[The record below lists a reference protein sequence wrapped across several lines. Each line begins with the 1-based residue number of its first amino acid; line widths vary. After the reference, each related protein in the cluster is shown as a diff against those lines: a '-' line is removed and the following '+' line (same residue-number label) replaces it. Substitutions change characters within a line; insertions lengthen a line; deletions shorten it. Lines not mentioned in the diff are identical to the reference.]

1 MRNAITILDE
11 AIQAQLAAKVYRHI
25 VMLAK
30 SPAQAFADLHERK
43 RKHAENRAKHPPKP
57 KRKRNHSTTKTKQ
70 PQNQNTYEREQLA

>member
-11 AIQAQLAAKVYRHI
+11 AVQAQLAAKVYRHI

-30 SPAQAFADLHERK
+30 PPAQAFADLHERK

-57 KRKRNHSTTKTKQ
+57 KPEAQKEEKPLDNKDKTTPKSKH
-70 PQNQNTYEREQLA
+70 L